1 MQNMNQFPFEFDNKI
16 SLDTLINAA
25 ILILTAVSFFFKKPF
40 HSIVTV

>member
-1 MQNMNQFPFEFDNKI
+1 MNQFTFEFDNKI

-25 ILILTAVSFFFKKPF
+25 ILLLAAASFFFKKPF